1 MDKELEQFFQPWE
14 LKLLEIIEE
23 AKKEKIDKTNKKL
36 NNDII
41 TH

>member
-23 AKKEKIDKTNKKL
+23 AKKEKEENKKEK
-36 NNDII
+36 
-41 TH
+41 H